1 MAGKGKILVVDD
13 EPPVGEIL
21 SEFFTPKGY
30 EVICALGG
38 LEGLSKLEKFQP
50 DVVLLDVRM
59 PDMDGITVLRRIRDA
74 NTRVGVL
81 MMSGNTDSEAAKET
95 LQLGAFDYILK
106 PFDFDYLDR
115 AVHKMLTAADAPDAR
130 AVARPHPP
138 SVAEPSQHGLLYDLA
153 IEVFKATRAMG
164 SEARTTLAPALE
176 TAALAAVQ
184 KGVSGE
190 KAEVIRALNHLRMLI
205 RFARD
210 LGDFSD
216 SVHRHLEAQ
225 IVTARRSVGLA

>member
-1 MAGKGKILVVDD
+1 MAAKGKILVVDD

-74 NTRVGVL
+74 NSRVGVL

-95 LQLGAFDYILK
+95 LQLGAFDYVLK

-115 AVHKMLTAADAPDAR
+115 AVHKMLTAAGTPDSRSVTGLHPAPA
-130 AVARPHPP
+130 
-138 SVAEPSQHGLLYDLA
+138 AEPSQHGLLYDLA
-153 IEVFKATRAMG
+153 IEVFKSTRAMG
-164 SEARTTLAPALE
+164 SEARITLAPALE

-225 IVTARRSVGLA
+225 IVTARRSAGLG

>member
-1 MAGKGKILVVDD
+1 MAAKGKILVVDD

-74 NTRVGVL
+74 NSRVGVL

-95 LQLGAFDYILK
+95 LQLGAFDYVLK

-115 AVHKMLTAADAPDAR
+115 AVHKMLTAAATPDSRSVAGLHPAPT
-130 AVARPHPP
+130 
-138 SVAEPSQHGLLYDLA
+138 AEPSQHGLLYDLA
-153 IEVFKATRAMG
+153 IEVFKSTRAMG
-164 SEARTTLAPALE
+164 SEARITLAPALE

-225 IVTARRSVGLA
+225 IVTARRSAGLG